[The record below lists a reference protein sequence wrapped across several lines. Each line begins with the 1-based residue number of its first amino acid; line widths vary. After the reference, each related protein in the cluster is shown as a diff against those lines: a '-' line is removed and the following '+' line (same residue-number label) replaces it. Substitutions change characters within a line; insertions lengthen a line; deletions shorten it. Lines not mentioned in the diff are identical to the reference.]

1 VARDHAR
8 IRLDIWEDDDWR
20 DLTHDGQW
28 LYMFLLSSPALSFA
42 GVGDWRP
49 ARISGAARGLSAARV
64 EAFAVELEV
73 EQFILVDRDTEEVLI
88 RSWVKHDG
96 LMKSPNMAVA
106 FAKAHAAVASRVL
119 RAVIVDQLHLL
130 REAQPDLKGWAHD
143 AAQRVLGKRPMP
155 FAEGFAALPHNPSL
169 IPSRTPSGTP
179 SDTPSGTGS
188 GTPFET
194 PSSTPSATPNSLLL
208 TPSSSSSPL
217 PSSHQ
222 SAPEAGS

>member
-1 VARDHAR
+1 MARDHAR

-64 EAFAVELEV
+64 EEFAVELEV

-130 REAQPDLKGWAHD
+130 REAQPDLKGWAHE
-143 AAQRVLGKRPMP
+143 AAQRVLGKRSMP
-155 FAEGFAALPHNPSL
+155 FVEGFAALPHNPSL
-169 IPSRTPSGTP
+169 IPSRTPSDIP
-179 SDTPSGTGS
+179 SSMPSGKGS
-188 GTPFET
+188 GNPFGN

-208 TPSSSSSPL
+208 TPNSSSSPL

>member
-1 VARDHAR
+1 MARDHAR

-28 LYMFLLSSPALSFA
+28 LYMHLLSSPALSFA

-49 ARISGAARGLSAARV
+49 ARISGAARDLSAARV
-64 EAFAVELEV
+64 EEFAVELEV

-130 REAQPDLKGWAHD
+130 QEAQPDLKGWGHE
-143 AAQRVLGKRPMP
+143 AARRVLGKRSMP
-155 FAEGFAALPHNPSL
+155 FVEGFAALPHNPSL
-169 IPSRTPSGTP
+169 IPSRTPSGNPSEPPSGKGSGNP
-179 SDTPSGTGS
+179 SD
-188 GTPFET
+188 T